1 MTDRLNQYMNEL
13 PLIAI
18 LRGIT
23 PQQSESVVEALY
35 AAGFRIVEVPLN
47 SPDALD
53 SIERIAKQFG
63 GDMLV
68 GAGTVLKTAQVTQV
82 KARGGQMIVSPHTE
96 LTGIDAGVTQARL
109 HNPAARTPSPDSSGT
124 AVGTTAAMQL
134 VATAAARLCFLPPR
148 LWVSARPPRP
158 PPSLLTP
165 PAASVCLHPPLAL
178 PHRGAPRC
186 ARAGL
191 AGARARPPRGAPGAP
206 PGAPLSTHSLHAAAG
221 PSLAVNTGS
230 DGPVHPPTCQA
241 RLACAGA
248 YSLLSL

>member
-68 GAGTVLKTAQVTQV
+68 GAGTVLKTDQVTQV
-82 KARGGQMIVSPHTE
+82 KDRGGQMIVSPNTDISVIE
-96 LTGIDAGVTQARL
+96 ASVAQEMITIPG
-109 HNPAARTPSPDSSGT
+109 AATPSEAFAGIAAGAH
-124 AVGTTAAMQL
+124 AVKVFPAEMIT
-134 VATAAARLCFLPPR
+134 
-148 LWVSARPPRP
+148 
-158 PPSLLTP
+158 PSILASWRAVI
-165 PAASVCLHPPLAL
+165 PAS
-178 PHRGAPRC
+178 
-186 ARAGL
+186 AGL
-191 AGARARPPRGAPGAP
+191 LPVGSINHTNMADYWQAGASGFGL
-206 PGAPLSTHSLHAAAG
+206 GGSLYK
-221 PSLAVNTGS
+221 PN
-230 DGPVHPPTCQA
+230 
-241 RLACAGA
+241 
-248 YSLLSL
+248 LSLGDISANATKLAWSMASTMKS